1 MLISIEDRDIEST
14 LDYMANV
21 LFYVNYTSVPC
32 YFGAKETLFKEQ
44 WSDLLEN
51 PDTFLLQFAI
61 DFSVNMVFNIGF
73 IWTDIIMLSLA
84 TPSNTQS
91 SYPFYMSFYVGDLI
105 FRFWF
110 KAEVDENCW
119 YPWNLCQTAAEIDLA
134 NQALID
140 S

>member
-1 MLISIEDRDIEST
+1 MLISIEDRDIELT

-32 YFGAKETLFKEQ
+32 YFGAKETLLKEQ